1 MRIGINRDTAYILL
15 AIYLILAGLA
25 ALGISLPILTVIMGI
40 CAILAG
46 IIFLITR

>member
-1 MRIGINRDTAYILL
+1 MKIDRRLGYILL

-25 ALGISLPILTVIMGI
+25 ALGISSPILTVIMGI
-40 CAILAG
+40 CALIAG